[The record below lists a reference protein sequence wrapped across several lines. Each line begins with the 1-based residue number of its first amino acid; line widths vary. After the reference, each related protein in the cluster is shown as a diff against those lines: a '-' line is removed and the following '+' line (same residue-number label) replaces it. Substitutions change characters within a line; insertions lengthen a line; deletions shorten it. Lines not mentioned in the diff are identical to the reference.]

1 MCVCAQRNQ
10 VPLTP
15 CILRKFIGWP
25 YVMYCCCV
33 YVSAIPSILSASEFV
48 PIQDSLSK
56 SFPSG
61 IFVIHKAH
69 FPFHCVA
76 QPPVHA
82 PGGCIWAPPLP
93 LIPCVGTQGFGD
105 GRALQFENIL
115 PNTDSSYLN
124 PDVYQGRRRSARL
137 PPHSLLS
144 RGSGRVRF
152 SPQASWVRLA
162 QSSKEQQISIATI
175 INIGLLHLLCEFS
188 VHGLCCLRQLEP
200 LAGLEPATPG
210 LQTPALYQL
219 SYSGID
225 PTSGAAGRLPPPLP
239 LR

>member
-1 MCVCAQRNQ
+1 MVFFLIVALDVAGAPLFPIFITKKIFHGFALLETVLTRRSLHRKFLYIRWGGGLFSPHFPNPCKLFCFSIVHGIVCVCAQRNQ

-82 PGGCIWAPPLP
+82 PGGCIWAPPLL
-93 LIPCVGTQGFGD
+93 LIP
-105 GRALQFENIL
+105 RASAVSPAYASNGAIAALFHKIGVFCHYITNFICSWASAMRLQA
-115 PNTDSSYLN
+115 
-124 PDVYQGRRRSARL
+124 V
-137 PPHSLLS
+137 
-144 RGSGRVRF
+144 
-152 SPQASWVRLA
+152 
-162 QSSKEQQISIATI
+162 SK
-175 INIGLLHLLCEFS
+175 
-188 VHGLCCLRQLEP
+188 
-200 LAGLEPATPG
+200 
-210 LQTPALYQL
+210 
-219 SYSGID
+219 
-225 PTSGAAGRLPPPLP
+225 
-239 LR
+239 